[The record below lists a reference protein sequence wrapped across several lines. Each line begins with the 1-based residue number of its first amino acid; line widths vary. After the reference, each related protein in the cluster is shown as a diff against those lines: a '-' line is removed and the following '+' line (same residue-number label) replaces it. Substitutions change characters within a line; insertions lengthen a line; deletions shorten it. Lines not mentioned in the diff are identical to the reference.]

1 MKTSK
6 RGLHPELAWALC
18 QGLTKLSL
26 LLWDCYE
33 EEFLKLAEE
42 EKVRR
47 GSASEEDRESETPLQ
62 RLYK

>member
-1 MKTSK
+1 MKTS
-6 RGLHPELAWALC
+6 RTRLNPELAWALC
-18 QGLTKLSL
+18 RGLTQLSL

-47 GSASEEDRESETPLQ
+47 GSVSEEDREIETPF
-62 RLYK
+62 

>member
-6 RGLHPELAWALC
+6 TGLNPELAWALC
-18 QGLTKLSL
+18 RGLTKLSL

-47 GSASEEDRESETPLQ
+47 ETGGRSGKYALWI
-62 RLYK
+62 